1 MAFNFD
7 FSKLAVIGDKL
18 GFNNARPPLEG
29 FYIYGLLF
37 FVGMLIADVV
47 TTQLR
52 TVMLPVGAVT
62 AAKPMSPRMRQAK
75 SRSSLFNEI
84 KEKNIFNADHFI
96 PDSLGDKNKGGNFE
110 DNSAPIPTTLP
121 LELVGTIIHGQP
133 DRSVATIQI
142 RGGEIH
148 PVMQNEDLEGMAEI
162 KEILRNKVIFRN
174 TRTRK
179 LEYVEIKEDASLK
192 LMTKGGPTV
201 NVSTPEKTSF
211 NFQRSEINQYL
222 ENLPRVLQDAK
233 AVPYIAPGSGG
244 EVSGFKLI
252 AIKEGSIYEKLGL
265 KKDDI
270 LKGVNGESVDSPQK
284 AMELYQALK
293 NSDQIQL
300 EVTRDGVTTTLNY
313 NLTE

>member
-1 MAFNFD
+1 MAFSFN
-7 FSKLAVIGDKL
+7 FSKLAALGDKL

-37 FVGMLIADVV
+37 FVGMLIADVI

-52 TVMLPVGAVT
+52 VNMLPVGGVT
-62 AAKPMSPRMRQAK
+62 AAKPLSTRMRQPKA
-75 SRSSLFNEI
+75 SSSLFNGI

-96 PDSLGDKNKGGNFE
+96 PDSLGDKNKGGDFE
-110 DNSAPIPTTLP
+110 DSSAPIPTTLP
-121 LELVGTIIHGQP
+121 LELVGTIIHGQR

-142 RGGEIH
+142 RGGEIF
-148 PVMQNEDLEGMAEI
+148 PVMENEDLEGMAEI
-162 KEILRNKVIFRN
+162 RDIVRNKVIFRN

-179 LEYVEIKEDASLK
+179 LEFVEIKEDNSLK
-192 LMTKGGPTV
+192 LLSKGGGPSV
-201 NVSTPEKTSF
+201 NISTPEKTSF
-211 NFQRSEINQYL
+211 NFQRAEINQYL

-252 AIKEGSIYEKLGL
+252 QIKEGSIYEKLGL
-265 KKDDI
+265 KRNDI
-270 LKGVNGESVDSPQK
+270 LKGVNGENVDSPQK

-313 NLTE
+313 TLE